1 MSTAVRA
8 PITFDR
14 SDDLAALA
22 RCRPDRVRF
31 VHVPA
36 RRYLAVDGTETPG
49 GATFQSAVTTLYP
62 VAYGLH
68 VALKRRGV
76 SARVGMLEALYW
88 LAPTDQLT
96 ETADTGQPELGGPR
110 RWRLILPLPMEAGEE
125 EVQAAI
131 KEAAGRHELAAL
143 DRLRVVNWEEGPS
156 AELLHIGPYATETE
170 ALRIL
175 HATIAQAGL
184 VPHGPHHEIY
194 LNDPRQVGEEMAR
207 TVLRQPVRWPE
218 DR

>member
-1 MSTAVRA
+1 
-8 PITFDR
+8 
-14 SDDLAALA
+14 
-22 RCRPDRVRF
+22 
-31 VHVPA
+31 
-36 RRYLAVDGTETPG
+36 
-49 GATFQSAVTTLYP
+49 
-62 VAYGLH
+62 
-68 VALKRRGV
+68 
-76 SARVGMLEALYW
+76 
-88 LAPTDQLT
+88 
-96 ETADTGQPELGGPR
+96 
-110 RWRLILPLPMEAGEE
+110 MEAGEE

-156 AELLHIGPYATETE
+156 AELLYIGPYAAETQ

-175 HATIAQAGL
+175 HATIAQVGL
-184 VPHGPHHEIY
+184 VAHGPHHEIY

>member
-8 PITFDR
+8 PLTFDR

-22 RCRPDRVRF
+22 RCLPDRVRF

-49 GATFQSAVTTLYP
+49 GATFQSAVTTIYP
-62 VAYGLH
+62 IAYGLH
-68 VALKRRGV
+68 SALMHRGV
-76 SARVGMLEALYW
+76 TAPVGMLEALYW
-88 LAPTDQLT
+88 LRPRNPGATD
-96 ETADTGQPELGGPR
+96 AGQPELGGPR
-110 RWRLILPLPMEAGEE
+110 RWRLILPLPQEAGEQ

-131 KEAAGRHELAAL
+131 QEASGRHELAAL

-156 AELLHIGPYATETE
+156 AELLHIGPYAAETE

-175 HATIAQAGL
+175 HATIHQVGL
-184 VPHGPHHEIY
+184 VRHGPHHEIY
-194 LNDPRQVGEEMAR
+194 LNDPRRVGEENAR
-207 TVLRQPVRWPE
+207 TVLRQPVRWPD